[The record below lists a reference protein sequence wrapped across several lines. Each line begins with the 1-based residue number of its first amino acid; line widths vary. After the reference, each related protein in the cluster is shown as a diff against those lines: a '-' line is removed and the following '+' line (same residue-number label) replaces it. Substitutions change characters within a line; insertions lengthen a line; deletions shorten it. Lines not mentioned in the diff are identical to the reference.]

1 MRPRLT
7 SLETPLE
14 VLSLAK
20 SQGKLYQI
28 ERLTWFLALKS
39 FTGFKNIRRTA
50 ACLSNSIANQGL
62 SESDEK
68 ALEVSTDLASAVW

>member
-28 ERLTWFLALKS
+28 ERLTWF
-39 FTGFKNIRRTA
+39 FG
-50 ACLSNSIANQGL
+50 
-62 SESDEK
+62 SEK
-68 ALEVSTDLASAVW
+68 LHRI